1 MKVVNKHSAPLT
13 VGRVRMAPGAE
24 ADLSAEDLKVAGVR
38 AWLESGK
45 LAEVKGEADSK
56 KSAQPPS
63 KD

>member
-13 VGRVRMAPGAE
+13 VGRVRITPGAE
-24 ADLSAEDLKVAGVR
+24 ADLSEEAVKGAGVQ

-45 LAEVKGEADSK
+45 LAEVKGEAAEK
-56 KSAQPPS
+56 PTKPTP